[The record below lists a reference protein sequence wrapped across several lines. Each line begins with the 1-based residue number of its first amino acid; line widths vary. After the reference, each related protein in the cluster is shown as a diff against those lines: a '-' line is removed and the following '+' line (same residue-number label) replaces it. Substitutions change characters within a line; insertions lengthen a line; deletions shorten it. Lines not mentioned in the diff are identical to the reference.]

1 MALVDSAQPPCGCSE
16 NAKDGHDRESLVD
29 LSGITA
35 QPKLDRVWWEAL
47 LHQLNFQQRQV
58 FSLRV
63 LEGFDTHETA
73 GILGWTELK
82 VRVTL
87 YRTRKAL
94 QYYIKRE
101 EKLQT
106 GGNVRG

>member
-1 MALVDSAQPPCGCSE
+1 LALVDSAQPPCGCSE

-82 VRVTL
+82 VRMT
-87 YRTRKAL
+87 
-94 QYYIKRE
+94 
-101 EKLQT
+101 
-106 GGNVRG
+106 